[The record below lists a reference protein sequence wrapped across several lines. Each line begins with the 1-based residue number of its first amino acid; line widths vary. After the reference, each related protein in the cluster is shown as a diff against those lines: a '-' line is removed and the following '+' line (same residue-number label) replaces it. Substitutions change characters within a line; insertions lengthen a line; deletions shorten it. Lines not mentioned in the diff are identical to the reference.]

1 MGIPEGSR
9 AGPRYTGAQ
18 DALQKDSVDV
28 YQYLERGKAER
39 SVREQRMMTTS
50 SIVHT
55 CHSVPA
61 PNSHIPPGNQT
72 RFHQKAI
79 RPLLLVMCPQ
89 ALP

>member
-18 DALQKDSVDV
+18 DAFQKDSVDV

-39 SVREQRMMTTS
+39 SVGEQRMTTTS
-50 SIVHT
+50 SIVRT

-72 RFHQKAI
+72 CFHQKAI